1 VTGTQVVTTDK
12 LESTVTY
19 VTLVTVSVSVARVVQ
34 AVVIVVAV
42 AKSVSKVVSD
52 VLVTTSSEEMTVLVM
67 LMVESAVVIVD
78 REFDAMI
85 VTVSVAE
92 VVGGTDVD
100 SEIEEPENDT
110 DVMVDDSITAAEVDR
125 VRNVKTEDVKDEA
138 VTSSIVV
145 EPERYIEEDTN
156 ESDVVGVNVDS
167 DVNVS
172 VDSNE
177 AKLDVENRDV

>member
-1 VTGTQVVTTDK
+1 M
-12 LESTVTY
+12 
-19 VTLVTVSVSVARVVQ
+19 TLVTVSVSVARVVQ

-42 AKSVSKVVSD
+42 ATSVSRVVSD
-52 VLVTTSSEEMTVLVM
+52 VLITTSSEEMIVLVL

-85 VTVSVAE
+85 VMISGVE
-92 VVGGTDVD
+92 VVGGTDID
-100 SEIEEPENDT
+100 SEVEEPESDT
-110 DVMVDDSITAAEVDR
+110 DVMVDDSITAAAVDN

-138 VTSSIVV
+138 VTSSTVV
-145 EPERYIEEDTN
+145 EPERYIDEDTN
-156 ESDVVGVNVDS
+156 ESDVVSVNVDS

-177 AKLDVENRDV
+177 VKLDEENRDV